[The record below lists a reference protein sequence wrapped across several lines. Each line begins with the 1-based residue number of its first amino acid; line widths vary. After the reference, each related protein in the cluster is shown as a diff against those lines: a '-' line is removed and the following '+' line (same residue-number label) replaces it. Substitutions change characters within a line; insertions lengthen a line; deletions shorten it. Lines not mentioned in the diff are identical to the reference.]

1 MYAGLP
7 EILKGQMCV
16 NMARIYKD
24 IQDTY
29 FHSGFKL
36 KNTGPCSVQ
45 LPDNCRDLLLLPI
58 FCSVHKRRSRKYTTC
73 FSPLLTFNVQMT
85 GVQHGVIQRG
95 A

>member
-36 KNTGPCSVQ
+36 KNTGPCSIQ
-45 LPDNCRDLLLLPI
+45 LLDNCRDLLLLPI
-58 FCSVHKRRSRKYTTC
+58 FRRSRKYTAC